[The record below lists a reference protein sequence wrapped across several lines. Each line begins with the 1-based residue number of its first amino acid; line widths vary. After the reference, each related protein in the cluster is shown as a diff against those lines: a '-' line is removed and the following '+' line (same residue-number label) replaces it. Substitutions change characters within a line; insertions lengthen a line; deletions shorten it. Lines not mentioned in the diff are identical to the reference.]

1 MRVTVMGPLKISS
14 QVRAQT
20 GLSCPQSILLWC
32 PSSTLPPTWGVW
44 LPHCLFATFSLFFFF
59 SSLSPL
65 PSQPSVL
72 KTVPF
77 TARTGKRTSRLLCE
91 ASLGEEIPLQP
102 PGTQMVWRLIP
113 VVAHGPGNP
122 GGLSLAC
129 SPLGHACGDV
139 SEVGLRGKF
148 LWLLSKALAP
158 VAYA

>member
-1 MRVTVMGPLKISS
+1 MDLISELKRKQQKEPLIYESD
-14 QVRAQT
+14 RDGAIEDIIT
-20 GLSCPQSILLWC
+20 GEGLGLSCPQSILLWC

-91 ASLGEEIPLQP
+91 ASLGEEIPL
-102 PGTQMVWRLIP
+102 
-113 VVAHGPGNP
+113 
-122 GGLSLAC
+122 
-129 SPLGHACGDV
+129 
-139 SEVGLRGKF
+139 
-148 LWLLSKALAP
+148 
-158 VAYA
+158 